1 MKNERGGSPAG
12 AGAENQGIAPEWVA
26 QFLSGLIVTGSVAEA
41 VKEAGIDFETA
52 WALRSAEPEFARY
65 WDRAASAHR
74 RIAAGVPFEEAV
86 ADDTESIH

>member
-1 MKNERGGSPAG
+1 MKSKRGGPPAG
-12 AGAENQGIAPEWVA
+12 SGTTDDAIVPPWVA
-26 QFLSGLIVTGSVAEA
+26 RFLSGLLVTGSVTEA

>member
-1 MKNERGGSPAG
+1 MKNERGGSPTRSGTADD
-12 AGAENQGIAPEWVA
+12 AIVPPWVA
-26 QFLSGLIVTGSVAEA
+26 RFLSGLLVTGSVTEA

-65 WDRAASAHR
+65 WDRSACAHR
-74 RIAAGVPFEEAV
+74 RIAAGVPFDEAV

>member
-12 AGAENQGIAPEWVA
+12 SGTTDDAIVPTWVA
-26 QFLSGLIVTGSVAEA
+26 RFLSGLLVTGSVTEA